1 MSAIT
6 IGTPNNV
13 LPNGTTAIVRIAGI
27 IARHGA
33 SQ

>member
-6 IGTPNNV
+6 IGTPKRV
-13 LPNGTTAIVRIAGI
+13 LPNGTTAIVVMAGT
-27 IARHGA
+27 IARQGA